1 MLTLDEMGKKAR
13 EAARVLGRLGIREK
27 EEGLRAAAEALTDG
41 MDEILAANE
50 KDVKAAVEK
59 GMKPGLVDRL
69 ALDEQRVR
77 AMADGLCKVAALED
91 PIGEVTAMK
100 PRPNGLLIGEK
111 RVPLGVVGMIY
122 EARPNVTADA
132 FGLCFKTGNAVILK
146 GGSDAL
152 CSNQAVTKRLREGLT
167 RQGLPPYALQLIE
180 DTDRET
186 ARRFMTLDRYLDVLI
201 PRGGAGL
208 IRTVVENSTVPVI
221 ETGTG
226 NCHIYVDET
235 ADFQMA
241 LDIIDN
247 AKTQRI
253 GVCNACESL
262 VVHRAAAREF
272 LPCLKKRLEEKGV
285 EIRGDEEAR
294 AIVPEFK
301 AATEEDWGTE
311 YRDYIVSVKVA
322 GSLQEAIEHIN
333 TYNTGHSE
341 AIITSDYNN
350 ARTFLEDID
359 AAAVYVNAS
368 TRFTDGFE
376 FGFGAEIGISTQ
388 KLHARGPMGL
398 KALTTTK
405 YVICGNGQIRS

>member
-311 YRDYIVSVKVA
+311 YLDYIVSVKVA